1 MGGVH
6 LIRYMASNAGNRNP
20 DPISLEGGGPAHN
33 TTLDVLD
40 GRLPGADQTSDEG
53 QTLREPSGDQL
64 TGTDSRNRETH
75 RDACGPWVIKV
86 LEWALAVRHLL
97 DDQQTTLTTMDK
109 AIAESLWALGFN
121 DVDAARACL
130 LLPYPMVPASSKLA
144 TAPTTQHTHPDVRHL
159 VGVWLSQARYRMR
172 RLSDRNSWQLPLHQ
186 TPTLQHQ
193 PSISTS
199 LGAGGADLRA
209 GFCGSASTGASH
221 GASPAVRAS
230 SQPLGA
236 EFCAQ
241 LSAFAVGS
249 STTHNNNNP

>member
-1 MGGVH
+1 MLSKEDTGD
-6 LIRYMASNAGNRNP
+6 P
-20 DPISLEGGGPAHN
+20 DHISTEGGGPAHN

-40 GRLPGADQTSDEG
+40 GRLPGADQTSDKG
-53 QTLREPSGDQL
+53 QALREPSGDQL

-109 AIAESLWALGFN
+109 AIAESLWALNFN

-130 LLPYPMVPASSKLA
+130 LLPYPTVPASSTLA
-144 TAPTTQHTHPDVRHL
+144 TAPTTQHPHPDVRHL

-193 PSISTS
+193 PCISTS

-209 GFCGSASTGASH
+209 GFCGTASLGAPQ
-221 GASPAVRAS
+221 GASPAARVAGH
-230 SQPLGA
+230 PFGA
-236 EFCAQ
+236 EFGA
-241 LSAFAVGS
+241 
-249 STTHNNNNP
+249 